1 MNIALHLK
9 RIGKCSDERNSRT
22 RQLIWQK
29 WEIIRVKIHIYELMS
44 ALIQSKNGWR
54 KQLYMQHIFFL
65 LKHER
70 KYKFEDVEILH
81 DLMSEQQEHSP
92 ELQFRGEGLMN
103 CGYNCLCMP
112 VATGLDCPSYERIGM
127 LTYNIH
133 EVQFG
138 FIKLWI
144 THVELFL
151 SRILSHSLMK
161 MFRLYINSYIL
172 NCFHFNDLI
181 LCYNFY
187 KKNSTYSHL
196 LIKNEMCME
205 RPFSLL
211 KLHQRKQNWQNSP
224 FLHRK
229 KFFDTKSILT

>member
-1 MNIALHLK
+1 MVEENNYT
-9 RIGKCSDERNSRT
+9 CN
-22 RQLIWQK
+22 
-29 WEIIRVKIHIYELMS
+29 
-44 ALIQSKNGWR
+44 
-54 KQLYMQHIFFL
+54 IFFL

-138 FIKLWI
+138 FKKL
-144 THVELFL
+144 
-151 SRILSHSLMK
+151 
-161 MFRLYINSYIL
+161 
-172 NCFHFNDLI
+172 
-181 LCYNFY
+181 
-187 KKNSTYSHL
+187 
-196 LIKNEMCME
+196 
-205 RPFSLL
+205 
-211 KLHQRKQNWQNSP
+211 
-224 FLHRK
+224 
-229 KFFDTKSILT
+229 

>member
-1 MNIALHLK
+1 MAVVGDNYGKNTYLWINVSFNSIEEWLK
-9 RIGKCSDERNSRT
+9 KT
-22 RQLIWQK
+22 
-29 WEIIRVKIHIYELMS
+29 IIHATY
-44 ALIQSKNGWR
+44 
-54 KQLYMQHIFFL
+54 FFL

-138 FIKLWI
+138 FKKLWI

-172 NCFHFNDLI
+172 NCFHFNDLL

-187 KKNSTYSHL
+187 KK
-196 LIKNEMCME
+196 K
-205 RPFSLL
+205 
-211 KLHQRKQNWQNSP
+211 
-224 FLHRK
+224 
-229 KFFDTKSILT
+229 